1 MKIERILPFSKSLI
15 DSHVC
20 ESSIVIDATCGN
32 GNDTLYLAE
41 KVTNGF
47 VYGFDIQKE
56 AIDNTQLKVS
66 DFNNVSLIQDSHENV
81 KQHVLEKHLNVHHL
95 GSLQNY
101 KRLLYDSL
109 LFVHPLL

>member
-32 GNDTLYLAE
+32 DHTLYLAE
-41 KVTNGF
+41 KSLMGLF
-47 VYGFDIQKE
+47 MDLIFRK

-81 KQHVLEKHLNVHHL
+81 KQHVLERHLNLIDCAIFNL
-95 GSLQNY
+95 GYLPKVINQ
-101 KRLLYDSL
+101 
-109 LFVHPLL
+109 

>member
-41 KVTNGF
+41 K
-47 VYGFDIQKE
+47 
-56 AIDNTQLKVS
+56 
-66 DFNNVSLIQDSHENV
+66 SLMGLFMDLIFR
-81 KQHVLEKHLNVHHL
+81 K
-95 GSLQNY
+95 
-101 KRLLYDSL
+101 KR
-109 LFVHPLL
+109 

>member
-81 KQHVLEKHLNVHHL
+81 KQHVLERHLNLIDCAIFNL
-95 GSLQNY
+95 GYLPKGDKSIVS
-101 KRLLYDSL
+101 KAD
-109 LFVHPLL
+109 

>member
-32 GNDTLYLAE
+32 VMIRYILLK

-81 KQHVLEKHLNVHHL
+81 KQHVLERHLNLIDCAIFNLVIYPKVIN
-95 GSLQNY
+95 Q
-101 KRLLYDSL
+101 
-109 LFVHPLL
+109 

>member
-1 MKIERILPFSKSLI
+1 MSRRLNHENRAYSPFSKSLI

-81 KQHVLEKHLNVHHL
+81 KQHVLERHQI
-95 GSLQNY
+95 SLIARY
-101 KRLLYDSL
+101 SI
-109 LFVHPLL
+109 